1 MVSQPSPAVRS
12 ATARPIPFEAPVISI
27 FISELSYTF
36 HGDCGITFG
45 RVSIAQATDFLSGG
59 SMGLPEFCNSPKINV
74 QIMFIR
80 VLLSTLGAYLIGA
93 LIPGYLIRG
102 YNDNTGENGISSRNP
117 SHSAAGLFILP
128 LLRTSAAA
136 AVDAAIAA
144 GVLLVCRQILD
155 MPTCWLFLPAAAMI
169 MGDRLSLYRLI
180 LSREQAG
187 RIFGTGIAP
196 AAGMYLYLIVCEILS
211 GGFPPLSLLI
221 ISGVGLVIGMIT
233 FSRVATGLVVSLF
246 MTIQTP
252 IEMGLTLDAAL
263 CTALSAF
270 MLAIFI
276 FDTARIR
283 LFKPREGVE
292 FKLWRVVL
300 RPFAFLFVPIGIQ
313 WGKEVLVILIGA
325 VAGIFIVTDIVR
337 IFTGKSLGSI
347 KGLADMYR
355 KRERRRFSSM
365 TLFLTALFIIFLVFP
380 RDIAYMSLVYLT
392 VGDLFGKMIGRQFG
406 RHRLYRQKTL
416 EGTLAFFAGSV
427 MTGYIF
433 HSLLPIPILYVL
445 AGSAFAAIVEL
456 LTDRANDNF
465 TVGILSSGFL
475 YALRFF
481 LTRIP

>member
-1 MVSQPSPAVRS
+1 
-12 ATARPIPFEAPVISI
+12 
-27 FISELSYTF
+27 
-36 HGDCGITFG
+36 
-45 RVSIAQATDFLSGG
+45 
-59 SMGLPEFCNSPKINV
+59 MGLPAFRKSPMIDV
-74 QIMFIR
+74 QIMFIK
-80 VLLSTLGAYLIGA
+80 VLLSALGAYLVSA
-93 LIPGYLIRG
+93 LVPGYLIRESEKNAG
-102 YNDNTGENGISSRNP
+102 RNGISSRDL
-117 SHSAAGLFILP
+117 SGAAAGLSIRP

-136 AVDAAIAA
+136 AVDAAKSA
-144 GVLLVCRQILD
+144 GIILVCRQILD
-155 MPTCWLFLPAAAMI
+155 LPAHWLLLSSAAVI
-169 MGDRLSLYRLI
+169 LGDRLSPYRLL
-180 LSREQAG
+180 LSRERAG

-211 GGFPPLSLLI
+211 GGFSPLSLLI
-221 ISGVGLVIGMIT
+221 IFGVGLVIGMIT
-233 FSRVATGLVVSLF
+233 FSREATGLVVSLF
-246 MTIQTP
+246 MIIQTP
-252 IEMGLTLDAAL
+252 IEMSLTLDAAL
-263 CTALSAF
+263 CTALSVF
-270 MLAIFI
+270 MLVIFI
-276 FDTARIR
+276 IDTARIR

-300 RPFAFLFVPIGIQ
+300 RPFAFLFIPIGIL

-355 KRERRRFSSM
+355 KREKRRFSSM